1 MEVLEGIHL
10 ISLGGSAEGSAGGPI
25 VSAYFV
31 LGEDCGAFI
40 DAGFPDQHRTQPLL
54 DYWCNALGSP
64 QTEWILVSHRH
75 YEHAG
80 GVKIVKERTGAR
92 VAAGQG
98 DVEAINGDFGAG
110 SRVVDRALR
119 GEEVFNLGGRHI
131 RAIATPGHTAGTVCY
146 LLEED
151 GVLFSGDHIMGLGT
165 VVVRTDEGGTMSQH
179 IDSLGKLLDADV
191 KVILSGHG
199 PAIRDPQVK
208 IQEVIKHRM
217 EREEQFMRLI
227 GEGVNDVEALLIHIY
242 GDVSER
248 LAFLARH
255 QVIAHLAK
263 LKEEGLVVESRTS
276 GTYRLT

>member
-10 ISLGGSAEGSAGGPI
+10 ISLGGSAEAVGGPT
-25 VSAYFV
+25 VSAYYV
-31 LGEDCGAFI
+31 RGEDCGAFI

-54 DYWCNALGSP
+54 DYWCSVLGSP
-64 QTEWILVSHRH
+64 RTEWILVSHRH

-80 GVKIVKERTGAR
+80 GVKIVKELTGAR

-98 DVEAINGDFGAG
+98 DVEAINGDFGSG
-110 SRVVDRALR
+110 SKVVDQALH

-146 LLEED
+146 LLEEE
-151 GVLFSGDHIMGLGT
+151 GVLFTGDHIMGQGT

-179 IDSLGKLLDADV
+179 IDSLGKLLDAEV

-199 PAIRDPQVK
+199 PAIQDPQVK

-217 EREEQFMRLI
+217 EREEQFIRLI
-227 GEGVNDVEALLIHIY
+227 GEGVNDVEALLTHIY
-242 GDVSER
+242 GDVSDR

-255 QVIAHLAK
+255 QVVAHLK
-263 LKEEGLVVESRTS
+263 KWKEEGLVVASGPS